1 MEDIRNLLVESAGF
15 QSSVCICDYIKDKTK
30 KIIVLVGGGSNGADG
45 LVIARYLSN
54 NGYLVMMYCPQLN
67 RSEIQMT
74 LHHQAISVG
83 VIEVKSVEEVIDDCD
98 AVIDCIVGFNMIGNQ
113 LKEPWHSII
122 NMIRIKKLTLISI
135 DIPSGYEVN
144 VEHEA
149 SVINAS
155 CDVIISLIA
164 PKICTKNFTK
174 THYLTGRFVPNFMLN
189 YNGWDISDWPE
200 NQVFKV
206 L

>member
-1 MEDIRNLLVESAGF
+1 M
-15 QSSVCICDYIKDKTK
+15 
-30 KIIVLVGGGSNGADG
+30 
-45 LVIARYLSN
+45 IARYLSN